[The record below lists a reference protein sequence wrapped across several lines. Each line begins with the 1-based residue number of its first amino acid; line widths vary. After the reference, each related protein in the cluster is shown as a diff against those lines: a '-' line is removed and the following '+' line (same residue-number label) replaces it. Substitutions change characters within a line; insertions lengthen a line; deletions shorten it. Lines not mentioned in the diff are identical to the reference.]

1 MWKNAFWKLFTNK
14 FWKFDKNFHCR
25 IKKFKLSSAVRR
37 FCACARAGLPAVVV
51 VALRILR
58 ARWFYGKSGE
68 ERLSRAGAVAWITGK
83 KCSLAFFWES
93 RWPAGRESIVRGRLI
108 FGCQSTNQ
116 RACGDHL
123 VIVFCSNA
131 VSELAYMSQLGN
143 SSAISRGLISWRLSD
158 SNLTPRLKVEWGTTH

>member
-1 MWKNAFWKLFTNK
+1 MHAGWTPGCGGGGSE
-14 FWKFDKNFHCR
+14 D
-25 IKKFKLSSAVRR
+25 SAGPV
-37 FCACARAGLPAVVV
+37 
-51 VALRILR
+51 ILR
-58 ARWFYGKSGE
+58 EIRRRETEPCWCRGLNHGQKMQPSVFLGE
-68 ERLSRAGAVAWITGK
+68 QVASW
-83 KCSLAFFWES
+83 
-93 RWPAGRESIVRGRLI
+93 GRIDLLWGRLI